1 MISLSSRA
9 DERFFRP
16 WSYDE
21 LNRLLASGRTM
32 PGEVCGLLAADW
44 WHAFLLVVLNTGAAI
59 ADVLL
64 ARPGDYARRYGTLT
78 VGMLVYSLS
87 PLTIEAI
94 ERICEDRDRL
104 FPWPLDRG
112 ERRHRPRHMLIRKY
126 RTLLYR
132 AGLPHTTRNLFD
144 RLRHSA
150 QALDFGRLDMGI
162 RFVPRDGEPKLAR
175 PLERRRRRARVLQ
188 LREAGEPLRP
198 DPGTL
203 FGFFEEYYRP
213 RKYAKSPPSTVAA
226 MKGAIARFSEY
237 VGHPARLD
245 ELSDEALDRF
255 AVAMLAANRSPMT
268 VNGLI
273 RNLTALWRYAHKKKQ
288 VETLPRD
295 VELLRAPKR
304 LPEAWSLGQLGRLL
318 RACAASEGQ
327 VCGIPAGAWWTAF
340 VLTLYET
347 GIRVNAAL
355 QLRSSDLDWET
366 GTLLVAAEIQK
377 QKADQAFSLHAE
389 TLELIRQT
397 HPERRSVLF
406 PWRGRKRLRPQY
418 REILRRAGLSA
429 GSRDLFHKLRR
440 TCATQ
445 LTNVAD
451 EKAAQKQLGHSD
463 VGTTRGYIDPTKLT
477 RVQETKLLPRPV
489 WR

>member
-78 VGMLVYSLS
+78 VGM
-87 PLTIEAI
+87 
-94 ERICEDRDRL
+94 
-104 FPWPLDRG
+104 
-112 ERRHRPRHMLIRKY
+112 
-126 RTLLYR
+126 
-132 AGLPHTTRNLFD
+132 
-144 RLRHSA
+144 
-150 QALDFGRLDMGI
+150 
-162 RFVPRDGEPKLAR
+162 
-175 PLERRRRRARVLQ
+175 
-188 LREAGEPLRP
+188 
-198 DPGTL
+198 
-203 FGFFEEYYRP
+203 
-213 RKYAKSPPSTVAA
+213 
-226 MKGAIARFSEY
+226 
-237 VGHPARLD
+237 
-245 ELSDEALDRF
+245 
-255 AVAMLAANRSPMT
+255 
-268 VNGLI
+268 
-273 RNLTALWRYAHKKKQ
+273 
-288 VETLPRD
+288 
-295 VELLRAPKR
+295 
-304 LPEAWSLGQLGRLL
+304 
-318 RACAASEGQ
+318 
-327 VCGIPAGAWWTAF
+327 
-340 VLTLYET
+340 
-347 GIRVNAAL
+347 
-355 QLRSSDLDWET
+355 
-366 GTLLVAAEIQK
+366 LVAAEIQK